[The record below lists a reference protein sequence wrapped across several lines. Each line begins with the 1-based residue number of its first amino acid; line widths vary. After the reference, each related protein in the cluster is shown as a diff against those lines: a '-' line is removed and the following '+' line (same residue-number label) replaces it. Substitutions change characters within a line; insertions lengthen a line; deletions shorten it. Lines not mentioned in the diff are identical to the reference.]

1 MTMPRKGV
9 AREGM
14 TGVQKGRIRDWLVVL
29 LLMAALILSFVD
41 RIALS
46 LLVDPIR
53 ADLGISDAE
62 IGLLQGIAFGLFF
75 AVMGLPLGWLADR
88 WTRKG
93 TIMLGV
99 GVWSAATAACGLSS
113 NFVQLLLAR
122 IGVGAGEAALAPAS
136 YSIVHDRFPKEQ
148 LGRAISL
155 FQVGGVI
162 GAGLALVITGYVY
175 RYFTDGGGAGLP
187 LIANLSPWQQTFVA
201 IAAPGALFVA
211 LIAFIK
217 EPERVPG
224 EAGARG
230 EQKLGMIAA
239 VKARAALYVPLFL
252 GMSGVIMTSYA
263 LVSWMPAIL
272 GREFGWSTD
281 EVGARYGFT
290 VLLASPV
297 GLLAGGW
304 LADALVRRG
313 APNAHVRVAALAALI
328 GLPFALLLSVPQGPT
343 GLLLVAAGLH
353 FAVSM
358 PMGVVPAFLQLATPQ
373 DARAQVSGL
382 YVLVINVI
390 GLGLGPTLVGALST
404 GMATDAGDLRS
415 AMSLVVGPV
424 MFASTAVMALL
435 ARATWFGLGGRS
447 VLMPAYKKS

>member
-1 MTMPRKGV
+1 
-9 AREGM
+9 M
-14 TGVQKGRIRDWLVVL
+14 TGVQKGEFRDWLVVV

-93 TIMLGV
+93 TIILGI
-99 GVWSAATAACGLSS
+99 GVWSAATAACGLST

-136 YSIVHDRFPKEQ
+136 YSIVHDRFPKEK

-175 RYFTDGGGAGLP
+175 GYFTSGGGADLP
-187 LIANLSPWQQTFVA
+187 LIGDLRPWQQTFVA
-201 IAAPGALFVA
+201 IAAPGAIFV
-211 LIAFIK
+211 LLVAFIR

-224 EAGARG
+224 EAAIANQ
-230 EQKLGMIAA
+230 EKPGMVAA

-263 LVSWMPAIL
+263 LVSWMPAVL
-272 GREFGWSTD
+272 GREFGWSAD
-281 EVGARYGFT
+281 EIGARYGLV

-313 APNAHVRVAALAALI
+313 AANAHVRVAALAALI

-343 GLLLVAAGLH
+343 ALLLVVAGLH

-358 PMGVVPAFLQLATPQ
+358 PMGVVPAFLQLAAPQ
-373 DARAQVSGL
+373 QARAQVSGL

-390 GLGLGPTLVGALST
+390 GLGFGPTLVGALST
-404 GMATDAGDLRS
+404 GMASGAGDLRS
-415 AMSLVVGPV
+415 AMSLVVGPA
-424 MFASTAVMALL
+424 MFVSTVIMVLL
-435 ARATWFGLGGRS
+435 ARSTWLGLGGRS
-447 VLMPAYKKS
+447 ALMPAYKKS

>member
-1 MTMPRKGV
+1 M

-99 GVWSAATAACGLSS
+99 ALWSAATAACGLSS

-175 RYFTDGGGAGLP
+175 RYFSDGGGAGLP
-187 LIANLSPWQQTFVA
+187 FVADLRPWQQTFVA

-211 LIAFIK
+211 LIALIK

-224 EAGARG
+224 EAGEAGVRG
-230 EQKLGMIAA
+230 EQKLGMVAA

-263 LVSWMPAIL
+263 LVSWMPAVL

-313 APNAHVRVAALAALI
+313 AANAHVRVAALAALI
-328 GLPFALLLSVPQGPT
+328 GLPFALLLSVPQGPY

-358 PMGVVPAFLQLATPQ
+358 PMGVIPAFLQLATPQ

-415 AMSLVVGPV
+415 AMSLVVGPA

-447 VLMPAYKKS
+447 VLMPVYKKS